1 VREYSGAVEPAL
13 EGLLKIVTNAR
24 IKPTI
29 IAGNISVGMF
39 QPIKAPPKQRDSKM
53 PVLLT
58 APSKVILSLEG
69 ISPENPL
76 KFLVKAGFAD
86 LPNLFIAVCLDECV
100 LRNLFIGVCLDICML
115 RVK

>member
-1 VREYSGAVEPAL
+1 
-13 EGLLKIVTNAR
+13 
-24 IKPTI
+24 
-29 IAGNISVGMF
+29 
-39 QPIKAPPKQRDSKM
+39 M

-69 ISPENPL
+69 ISLENPL

-100 LRNLFIGVCLDICML
+100 LRNLFIGVCLDIYVL